1 LDPEQVPDSLTFL
14 DEATA
19 SLDESSRAELYHLLK
34 GELPATKHRLDRAI
48 AASLRRGDH
57 CASGL
62 QQGRKAVLTYLIT
75 KASARAGA
83 GSIRAR
89 YKQTINSGRVALQG
103 IVHDAKDLLIVLIS
117 LPFAY
122 FIDMKIRQSR
132 YRFFRSDKS
141 YAGDQP
147 RCPLPRVKDGT
158 TAKL

>member
-1 LDPEQVPDSLTFL
+1 MKGSLDPEQVPGSLTFL

-62 QQGRKAVLTYLIT
+62 QQGRNAVLTYVIT

-83 GSIRAR
+83 GSIRPDIS
-89 YKQTINSGRVALQG
+89 KQSIPA
-103 IVHDAKDLLIVLIS
+103 S
-117 LPFAY
+117 LPCKALF
-122 FIDMKIRQSR
+122 
-132 YRFFRSDKS
+132 
-141 YAGDQP
+141 
-147 RCPLPRVKDGT
+147 T
-158 TAKL
+158 T